1 MLSNLDEYD
10 DPVIYDS
17 ENPLTKVADAMQFY
31 LTLCQRVGGPVL
43 ELGCGTGRFT
53 IPLAQAGID
62 ITGLDVVPGMV
73 QRAREKSADL
83 SMRWVEADAR
93 SFELDQRF
101 ALIFESGAMFQHL
114 LDRADQEACLGQV
127 RAHLAPGGL
136 FTMSVTFPS
145 AGMMQ
150 NVAHHD
156 WFEHTDAQGRQVR
169 VSGDIQYDPIEQTYH
184 ENATRRWLDA
194 NGAETF
200 RYAPLTLRLFFPQ
213 ELEALLHYNGFEV
226 IERYGNWDRSP
237 LQADSPTIIVACRA
251 VPSA

>member
-17 ENPLTKVADAMQFY
+17 ENPLTKVADALQFY
-31 LTLCQRVGGPVL
+31 LDLCQRTGGPVL

-53 IPLAQAGID
+53 ISLAQAGVD

-83 SMRWVEADAR
+83 SIRWVEADAR
-93 SFELDQRF
+93 SFDLDQRF

-114 LDRADQEACLGQV
+114 LDRPDHEACLARV
-127 RAHLAPGGL
+127 HAHLAFGGL
-136 FTMSVTFPS
+136 FVMSVTFPS
-145 AGMMQ
+145 VGMMQ
-150 NVAHHD
+150 NMEHHN

-169 VSGDIQYDPIEQTYH
+169 VSGDIHYDPIRQTYH
-184 ENATRRWLDA
+184 ENATRRWIDA
-194 NGAETF
+194 TGIEVV
-200 RYAPLTLRLFFPQ
+200 RHAPLTLRLFFPQ

-226 IERYGNWDRSP
+226 IERYGNWDHSP
-237 LQADSPTIIVACRA
+237 LQADSSTITMICRA
-251 VPSA
+251 IP